1 MCQQENDR
9 ILGETDTPEI
19 GSEKHKNKGPKD
31 KSEEIA
37 AAQSYESPGCDVDT
51 AMGAS
56 LRVSSVPL
64 AR

>member
-31 KSEEIA
+31 KPEEIA

-51 AMGAS
+51 AMGLFFTIAQV
-56 LRVSSVPL
+56 L
-64 AR
+64 